1 MPEASA
7 AAASAGVGNRRN
19 VRIEKQMPIYEESVM
34 GLLLSP
40 IVLMIMLSLVITSAV
55 TRVID
60 KVIPWPLKRSESLVS
75 MLLFTVILALMVS
88 TTF

>member
-1 MPEASA
+1 
-7 AAASAGVGNRRN
+7 
-19 VRIEKQMPIYEESVM
+19 MPIYEESVM

-60 KVIPWPLKRSESLVS
+60 KVIPRPLKRSESLVS

>member
-1 MPEASA
+1 
-7 AAASAGVGNRRN
+7 
-19 VRIEKQMPIYEESVM
+19 MPIYEESVM

-60 KVIPWPLKRSESLVS
+60 KVIPWPLKRSESPVS
-75 MLLFTVILALMVS
+75 YTHLTLP
-88 TTF
+88 TT

>member
-1 MPEASA
+1 
-7 AAASAGVGNRRN
+7 
-19 VRIEKQMPIYEESVM
+19 M

-55 TRVID
+55 TRVIY